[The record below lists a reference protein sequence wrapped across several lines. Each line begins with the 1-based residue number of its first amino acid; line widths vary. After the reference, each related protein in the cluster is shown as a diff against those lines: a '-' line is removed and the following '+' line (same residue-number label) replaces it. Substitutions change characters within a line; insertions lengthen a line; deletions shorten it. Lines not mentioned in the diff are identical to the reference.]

1 MTIRTI
7 ESVSKALAST
17 HADERMYAFYK
28 ADGGWYIDLPEY
40 ISRGGKKEDLR
51 MKAGTDR
58 LLKMLSAGRRQVTL
72 LIDTEPFGGAEVME
86 LVDLCSAPKGGG
98 IYLVE
103 TCNGVQVNELIWI
116 CDIALFVFGD
126 LPAQIYIKKVEA
138 TFVKDVKA
146 YADHSSFIAAPIETT
161 NNQQPANC
169 L

>member
-7 ESVSKALAST
+7 ESVSKRLTST
-17 HADERMYAFYK
+17 HADQRMYAFYK
-28 ADGGWYIDLPEY
+28 AEGVWYIHLPEY

-58 LLKMLSAGRRQVTL
+58 LLKMLGSGKGQVTL
-72 LIDTEPFGGAEVME
+72 LIDTEPFAGAEVMR
-86 LVDLCSAPKGGG
+86 LIDLCPAPKGGG
-98 IYLVE
+98 IYLME
-103 TCNGVQVNELIWI
+103 TRNGVQVNEQIWI

-138 TFVKDVKA
+138 SIVKNVEH
-146 YADHSSFIAAPIETT
+146 YADHSSCIVAPMETKSS
-161 NNQQPANC
+161 QQPAIC